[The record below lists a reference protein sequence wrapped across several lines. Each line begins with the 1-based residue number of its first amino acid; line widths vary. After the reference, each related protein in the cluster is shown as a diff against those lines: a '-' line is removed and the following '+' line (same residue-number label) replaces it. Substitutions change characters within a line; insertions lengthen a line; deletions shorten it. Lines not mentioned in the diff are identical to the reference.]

1 MSKVKIQGH
10 ASGTGVLTV
19 TAPNTSTDRTITL
32 PDSTGTL
39 ATTADIPAGIS
50 SSADGTAITI
60 DSNEIVTMPSH
71 PAFIANSTVS
81 QAISNATS
89 TTINFTTEIAD
100 RNSDYDG
107 TNTFT
112 APVTGLYSF
121 SAQVIVDAGTTPD
134 TRFSEAYLYIL
145 TSNREA
151 TFYWGDLESNADD
164 QLAMQGTALMDMD
177 AGDTAIVRV
186 FYSRHGASGGTNTV
200 GHSTH
205 LRTFF
210 TGHLVC

>member
-1 MSKVKIQGH
+1 
-10 ASGTGVLTV
+10 
-19 TAPNTSTDRTITL
+19 
-32 PDSTGTL
+32 
-39 ATTADIPAGIS
+39 
-50 SSADGTAITI
+50 
-60 DSNEIVTMPSH
+60 MPSH

-177 AGDTAIVRV
+177 AGDTTVVKV
-186 FYSRHGASGGTNTV
+186 FYSRHGGSGGTSTV
-200 GHSTH
+200 VHATH

>member
-1 MSKVKIQGH
+1 MAKVKIQGN

-60 DSNEIVTMPSH
+60 DSNEIVTMPSQ
-71 PAFIANSTVS
+71 PAFIVNSTVS
-81 QAISNATS
+81 QAISNATP

-100 RNSDYDG
+100 RNADYDG

-121 SAQVIVDAGTTPD
+121 SAQVITDAGTTPD
-134 TRFSEAYLYIL
+134 TRFSEAYLYII

-151 TFYWGDLESNADD
+151 VFYWGDLESNADD

-177 AGDTAIVRV
+177 AGDTAFVRV
-186 FYSRHGASGGTNTV
+186 YYSRYGASGGTNTV
-200 GHSTH
+200 VHATN
-205 LRTFF
+205 LVTFF

>member
-1 MSKVKIQGH
+1 MAKVKIQGH
-10 ASGTGVLTV
+10 ASGTGILTV

-60 DSNEIVTMPSH
+60 DSNEIVTMPSQ
-71 PAFIANSTVS
+71 PAFIVNSTVS
-81 QAISNATS
+81 QAISNATP

-100 RNSDYDG
+100 RNADYDG

-121 SAQVIVDAGTTPD
+121 SAQVITDAGTTPD
-134 TRFSEAYLYIL
+134 TRFSEAYLYFI

-151 TFYWGDLESNADD
+151 IFYWGDLESNADD

-177 AGDTAIVRV
+177 AGDTAFVRV
-186 FYSRHGASGGTNTV
+186 YYSRYGASGGTNTV
-200 GHSTH
+200 VHATN
-205 LRTFF
+205 LVTFF

>member
-1 MSKVKIQGH
+1 MSKVKIQGN

-60 DSNEIVTMPSH
+60 DSNEIVTMPSQ
-71 PAFIANSTVS
+71 PAFIVNSTVS
-81 QAISNATS
+81 QAISNATP

-100 RNSDYDG
+100 RNADYDG

-121 SAQVIVDAGTTPD
+121 SAQVITDAGTTPD
-134 TRFSEAYLYIL
+134 TRFSEAYLYVI

-151 TFYWGDLESNADD
+151 VFYWGDLESNADD

-177 AGDTAIVRV
+177 AGDTAFVRV
-186 FYSRHGASGGTNTV
+186 YYSRYGASGGTNTV
-200 GHSTH
+200 VHATN
-205 LRTFF
+205 LVTFF